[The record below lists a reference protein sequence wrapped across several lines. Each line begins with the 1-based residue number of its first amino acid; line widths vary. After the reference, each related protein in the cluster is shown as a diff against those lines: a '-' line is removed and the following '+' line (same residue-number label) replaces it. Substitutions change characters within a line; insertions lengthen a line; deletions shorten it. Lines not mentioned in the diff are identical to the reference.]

1 MQVEVRDKEEAAR
14 EAVELMEI
22 YRGKLT
28 RVQKELKEEM
38 ENEDDDAYIEIT
50 LPLPLSLM

>member
-1 MQVEVRDKEEAAR
+1 MQVEVREKEEAAR

-38 ENEDDDAYIEIT
+38 ENEDDEAYIEIT

>member
-1 MQVEVRDKEEAAR
+1 MREKEEAAR

-38 ENEDDDAYIEIT
+38 ENEDDEAYIEIT

>member
-1 MQVEVRDKEEAAR
+1 MQVEVREKEEAAR

-28 RVQKELKEEM
+28 RVQKELKEEL
-38 ENEDDDAYIEIT
+38 ENEDDEAYIEIT

>member
-1 MQVEVRDKEEAAR
+1 MEVGEKEAAAR
-14 EAVELMEI
+14 EAVELMEL
-22 YRGKLT
+22 YRGKLA
-28 RVQKELKEEM
+28 RIQKQLKEEL